1 MTLLLRPPL
10 RPLPRL
16 PLRLPG
22 VALLSLL
29 VGAPAL
35 AAPVPDDH
43 NADVVATFVVGAA
56 PQAVTTVVSDLKAQ
70 EALLSGCTTKWEH
83 GSVSVGVGANAQLVY
98 KVGPWR
104 RKLTGTITQVDPG
117 RRVTVDH
124 AGNKGF
130 ITTWTV
136 SAADAGAQ
144 VELRTLLNLP
154 PKPFRKVYVNRIQ
167 AQWQACYAEALV
179 KLDNSLPR

>member
-1 MTLLLRPPL
+1 MH
-10 RPLPRL
+10 L
-16 PLRLPG
+16 PLIAL
-22 VALLSLL
+22 LLSLL
-29 VGAPAL
+29 PGAAF
-35 AAPVPDDH
+35 AAPIPDDT
-43 NADVVATFVVGAA
+43 NADVVATFTVGSS
-56 PQAVTTVVSDLKAQ
+56 PEAVIQIVSDLKAQ
-70 EALLSGCTTKWEH
+70 EALLSTCTQKWEH
-83 GSVSVGVGANAQLVY
+83 GTVSVGVGANARLVY

-104 RKLTGTITQVDPG
+104 RRLTGTITQVDPG
-117 RRVTVDH
+117 RRVTLDH

-167 AQWQACYAEALV
+167 ARWQACYAEALV

>member
-1 MTLLLRPPL
+1 MIPPL
-10 RPLPRL
+10 L
-16 PLRLPG
+16 
-22 VALLSLL
+22 ALLTALL
-29 VGAPAL
+29 TPA
-35 AAPVPDDH
+35 AHAEPVPDDH
-43 NADVVATFVVGAA
+43 NADVVATFTVGGS
-56 PQAVTTVVSDLKAQ
+56 PSAVTEVVSDLKAQ
-70 EALLSGCTTKWEH
+70 EALLTGCTQKWEH

-154 PKPFRKVYVNRIQ
+154 PKPFRKIYVNRIQ
-167 AQWQACYAEALV
+167 ARWQACYAEALV